1 MDLDVSTNEHEHG
14 STDARNATRSIDA
27 RRRDKLER
35 HSLWLERESS
45 VDEVDGSGE
54 RTTTPSGSSSRARST
69 WTSRHPTSAV
79 RPTRAS
85 LAREKLA
92 EETTRASGTAKTAA
106 AAPLVLSGED
116 LRRATERLH
125 AGAGSGSPRRSAAYV
140 DEECTFTPKIGAL
153 SRRMAAEQRRRRM
166 GEKNGGAKKK
176 NTKTTNTTPKEPVGL
191 VGADEAKTQNVAET
205 VPKPVVTEK
214 KKKTKETN
222 QQTKMDEDEDA
233 KECTFTPRIGRRS
246 RALSEALLKKA
257 SMPSSFVE
265 RSKIWADRKEH
276 ILEAEREAKLEDE
289 VRDCTFH
296 PQQVTAA
303 AATQIVAQDEPNS
316 PPTNPVEISGLDAYL
331 ARQERARR
339 LREEKNAILNRFDG
353 ASWTLEP
360 TVPKEFEFHS
370 VKTRASSE
378 STPSPSESSSPAR
391 ERQGGVSA
399 WRSPAYVEARA
410 KLLHG
415 STRAAAA
422 AARRATADRIRQID
436 IGGAQPSA

>member
-1 MDLDVSTNEHEHG
+1 M
-14 STDARNATRSIDA
+14 DA

-54 RTTTPSGSSSRARST
+54 RTTTPSGSSIRARST
-69 WTSRHPTSAV
+69 WTSRHPTSAA

-92 EETTRASGTAKTAA
+92 EETTRASGAARTAAAA
-106 AAPLVLSGED
+106 AAPLVLSGEA

-125 AGAGSGSPRRSAAYV
+125 AGAGSVSLRRSAAYA

-166 GEKNGGAKKK
+166 GETTNGGNKKK
-176 NTKTTNTTPKEPVGL
+176 NTKTPKEPVGL
-191 VGADEAKTQNVAET
+191 AGADEAKTPTNVAET
-205 VPKPVVTEK
+205 VPKKPVVAEK
-214 KKKTKETN
+214 KKT
-222 QQTKMDEDEDA
+222 DEDEEDA

-289 VRDCTFH
+289 VRDCTFQ
-296 PQQVTAA
+296 PQVQVTAA
-303 AATQIVAQDEPNS
+303 AAQRVAEDEPNS
-316 PPTNPVEISGLDAYL
+316 PANPVVEISGLDAYL

-353 ASWTLEP
+353 ASWTPEL
-360 TVPKEFEFHS
+360 TVPKEFEFHT
-370 VKTRASSE
+370 VPKTRASSK
-378 STPSPSESSSPAR
+378 STTTSPPESSSPAR

-410 KLLHG
+410 KLRLLHG
-415 STRAAAA
+415 STTRAAATAYGVA
-422 AARRATADRIRQID
+422 AE
-436 IGGAQPSA
+436 

>member
-1 MDLDVSTNEHEHG
+1 MC
-14 STDARNATRSIDA
+14 AA
-27 RRRDKLER
+27 
-35 HSLWLERESS
+35 
-45 VDEVDGSGE
+45 
-54 RTTTPSGSSSRARST
+54 
-69 WTSRHPTSAV
+69 

-92 EETTRASGTAKTAA
+92 EETTRASGAGRTAA
-106 AAPLVLSGED
+106 AAAPFVLSGEA

-125 AGAGSGSPRRSAAYV
+125 AGAGSASPRRSAAYV

-153 SRRMAAEQRRRRM
+153 SRRMAADQRRRRM
-166 GEKNGGAKKK
+166 GETNGGAKKK

-191 VGADEAKTQNVAET
+191 GGADEAKTQNVAET
-205 VPKPVVTEK
+205 APKPVVAE
-214 KKKTKETN
+214 KKTKTKTKKTN
-222 QQTKMDEDEDA
+222 QQTKTDEDEEDA

-296 PQQVTAA
+296 PRQVTAA
-303 AATQIVAQDEPNS
+303 AAATQRVAEDEPNS
-316 PPTNPVEISGLDAYL
+316 LPTNPVEISGLDAYL

-353 ASWTLEP
+353 ASWTPEL

-378 STPSPSESSSPAR
+378 STTSPPESSSPAR

-410 KLLHG
+410 KLRLLHG
-415 STRAAAA
+415 STTRAAATAYGVA
-422 AARRATADRIRQID
+422 AE
-436 IGGAQPSA
+436 

>member
-1 MDLDVSTNEHEHG
+1 M
-14 STDARNATRSIDA
+14 
-27 RRRDKLER
+27 
-35 HSLWLERESS
+35 WLERESS

-54 RTTTPSGSSSRARST
+54 RPTTTTTPSGSSIRARST
-69 WTSRHPTSAV
+69 SVSTLRHPTSAV

-92 EETTRASGTAKTAA
+92 GETTRASGAA
-106 AAPLVLSGED
+106 RTAAPLVLSGEA

-153 SRRMAAEQRRRRM
+153 SRRMAAEQRRRM
-166 GEKNGGAKKK
+166 GETTNGGAKKK
-176 NTKTTNTTPKEPVGL
+176 KNTTTTPKEPVGL
-191 VGADEAKTQNVAET
+191 GGADEAKTQNVAET
-205 VPKPVVTEK
+205 VPKPVVAV
-214 KKKTKETN
+214 KTKTTKKTN
-222 QQTKMDEDEDA
+222 QQKKTDEDEDA

-257 SMPSSFVE
+257 SMPASFVE
-265 RSKIWADRKEH
+265 RSKVWADRKEH
-276 ILEAEREAKLEDE
+276 ILEAEREAKREDE
-289 VRDCTFH
+289 IRDCTFQ

-303 AATQIVAQDEPNS
+303 AQRVAEDEPNS
-316 PPTNPVEISGLDAYL
+316 PANPVVEISGLDAYL

-339 LREEKNAILNRFDG
+339 LRDEKNAILNRFDG
-353 ASWTLEP
+353 ASWTPEL

-378 STPSPSESSSPAR
+378 STTSPPESSSPAH
-391 ERQGGVSA
+391 ERQGGGVSA

-422 AARRATADRIRQID
+422 AAAYGVA
-436 IGGAQPSA
+436 AE

>member
-54 RTTTPSGSSSRARST
+54 RTTTPSGSSIRARST

-92 EETTRASGTAKTAA
+92 EETTRASGAAKTAA
-106 AAPLVLSGED
+106 AAPLVLSGEE

-353 ASWTLEP
+353 ASWTPEP

-378 STPSPSESSSPAR
+378 STTSPSESSSPAR

-410 KLLHG
+410 KLRLLHG
-415 STRAAAA
+415 STARAAAA
-422 AARRATADRIRQID
+422 TAYGVAAE
-436 IGGAQPSA
+436 